1 MSTIEQTSKALHAPI
16 KNKYSSMAND
26 EAIVSASSAEA
37 HDRSRSHVWYKP
49 GEQLR
54 LTPYTL
60 NLFQNYSQIPT
71 EQVAAHI
78 IGVREKAWE
87 VYPYPCI
94 GSFRFLDF
102 AITESPIFT
111 TALSK
116 LKSGG
121 KYLDLGCCF
130 AQDLRALVY
139 AGIPSENLFGA
150 DLQSGFIDLSY
161 ELFKDGETLKSTF
174 FKGDIFDFS
183 TFTPIR
189 GNTSDPGL
197 FQKIKGDIDIIS
209 ARSFLHLFSP
219 EQEFKAACQIV
230 EILKDSPGS
239 IIMGRQV
246 GSFTPGVESISLGRR
261 EVFRHDPQT
270 WEELWN
276 KVGEATNT
284 KWDVQAKLLELS
296 PDVKDSVKAAELA
309 DIETRGWLEFVIT
322 KL

>member
-1 MSTIEQTSKALHAPI
+1 
-16 KNKYSSMAND
+16 MANH
-26 EAIVSASSAEA
+26 ETASAAASTEA

-49 GEQLR
+49 GEQLS
-54 LTPYTL
+54 LSPYTIE
-60 NLFQNYSQIPT
+60 LFQNYSKVPAD
-71 EQVAAHI
+71 QVAAHI
-78 IGVREKAWE
+78 IQVRDKAWE

-102 AITESPIFT
+102 AITESPIFA

-139 AGIPSENLFGA
+139 AGIPSENLYGA

-161 ELFKDGETLKSTF
+161 ELFQDGDTLKSIF

-183 TFTPIR
+183 TFRPIR
-189 GNTSDPGL
+189 GGNADPDL
-197 FQKIKGDIDIIS
+197 FEKIRGDIDIIS
-209 ARSFLHLFSP
+209 ARSFLHLFGP

-230 EILKDSPGS
+230 DVLKDKPGS
-239 IIMGRQV
+239 IVMGRQV
-246 GSFTPGVESISLGRR
+246 GSFTPGIESISLGRR
-261 EVFRHDPQT
+261 EVFRHNAQT
-270 WEELWN
+270 WKEFWDR
-276 KVGEATNT
+276 VGEATNT
-284 KWDVQAKLLELS
+284 KWDVQARLLELS

-309 DIETRGWLEFVIT
+309 NIETRGWLEFVVVR
-322 KL
+322 L

>member
-1 MSTIEQTSKALHAPI
+1 
-16 KNKYSSMAND
+16 MAD
-26 EAIVSASSAEA
+26 DGPSLTASSSEA
-37 HDRSRSHVWYKP
+37 HDRDRSHAWYKP
-49 GEQLR
+49 GEKLE
-54 LTPYTL
+54 LSPYTL
-60 NLFQNYSQIPT
+60 DIFQNYTQIPAD
-71 EQVAAHI
+71 QVAAHI
-78 IGVREKAWE
+78 IRVREKAWE

-94 GSFRFLDF
+94 GNFRFLDF
-102 AITESPIFT
+102 AIIESPIFT

-139 AGIPSENLFGA
+139 AGIPSENLYGA

-161 ELFKDGETLKSTF
+161 ELFKDGDSLKSTF

-189 GNTSDPGL
+189 GNTSDQTL

-209 ARSFLHLFSP
+209 ARSFLHLFGP

-230 EILKDSPGS
+230 EILKDKPGS
-239 IIMGRQV
+239 IMVGRQV
-246 GSFTPGVESISLGRR
+246 GSFTPGIESISLAGR

-270 WEELWN
+270 WKEFWN
-276 KVGEATNT
+276 RVGEATNT

-296 PDVKDSVKAAELA
+296 PDVKDSLKAVELSN
-309 DIETRGWLEFVIT
+309 IETRGWLEFVIT
-322 KL
+322 RL